1 MQYPRDASVRR
12 IPLSLLA
19 SFLVT
24 TFSFAHF
31 IYVVPARDGKTVT
44 VVFSDSL
51 DPDEGVPIE
60 KIASLKLNCRS
71 NGQETAVA
79 CKTGNHELTATV
91 APDTKVAFGT
101 VTYGLTTRGEKPS
114 LLIYHPKAVLGA
126 SSEKEATV
134 GAKAILEVVPVSADG
149 KTKFRLLAVGKPV
162 ADAEGSLLLPDGKK
176 EKLKT
181 NQDGYTEAF
190 AGSGRFAVWMRHT
203 EAKSGVHGDKKYDEV
218 KHYAT
223 LVCDVK

>member
-1 MQYPRDASVRR
+1 MRR
-12 IPLSLLA
+12 ILLSMLT
-19 SFLVT
+19 SILVA

-31 IYVVPARDGKTVT
+31 VYVIPAKDGKTVT

-60 KIASLKLNCRS
+60 KIASLKLTCLS

-79 CKTGNHELTATV
+79 CKTGKHELTATV

-101 VTYGLTTRGEKPS
+101 VTYGLMTRGEKPN
-114 LLIYHPKAVLGA
+114 LLIYHPKAVLGDL
-126 SSEKEATV
+126 SEKEATI
-134 GAKAILEVVPVSADG
+134 GAKPPLEVVPVTADG

-162 ADAEGSLLLPDGKK
+162 ADAEGSLLMPDGKK

-181 NQDGYTEAF
+181 NKDGYTAAF

-203 EAKSGVHGDKKYDEV
+203 DAKAGIYDGKKYDEV